1 MNKKYLSEQE
11 QFWAGE
17 FGAQYSNR
25 NSGAEL
31 IDGRVHLLSNALKV
45 VGKIESAIE
54 FGANIGLNILAL
66 KSLFPKI
73 NLAAVEIN
81 PEAVDRLLAIENL
94 DVYPGSALEQH
105 VTSPYDLVLAVGV
118 LIHINPGY
126 LPQVYE
132 NIYTASR
139 RYILVAE
146 YYSSN
151 PVSISYRGYE
161 NKLFKR
167 DFAGDLLDKFNDLKL
182 VDYGFCYH
190 RDPNVALDDITWFL
204 IEKTI

>member
-1 MNKKYLSEQE
+1 MNKRYLSEQE

-17 FGAQYSNR
+17 FGAEYSDR

-31 IDGRVHLLSNALKV
+31 IDGRIHLLSNALKV
-45 VGKIESAIE
+45 VGKIETAIE
-54 FGANIGLNILAL
+54 FGANIGLNIRAL
-66 KSLFPKI
+66 KSIFPEI

-81 PEAVDRLLAIENL
+81 PKAVDLLLAIENL
-94 DVYPGSALEQH
+94 DVYQGSAIERH

-118 LIHINPGY
+118 LIHISPAH

-146 YYSSN
+146 YYSPN

-167 DFAGDLLDKFNDLKL
+167 DFAGDLLDRFNDLKL
-182 VDYGFCYH
+182 VDYGFCYR

-204 IEKTI
+204 IEKTT